1 MIGSKKLGEV
11 LLKAL
16 TKKISKSKLTTSCV
30 LCLHTKL
37 QTSALHPHAQKS
49 KQLPVENH
57 QVLMDVT
64 CLWCWLK
71 PNLKRALDA
80 SMMAKLEEM
89 WISGLL
95 NFAYVGGGLVW
106 VSVGW
111 FR

>member
-1 MIGSKKLGEV
+1 MIGSKKLGSIAESID
-11 LLKAL
+11 KEN
-16 TKKISKSKLTTSCV
+16 IKSKLTTSCV
-30 LCLHTKL
+30 PCLHAKL

-95 NFAYVGGGLVW
+95 NFTYVGGGLVW

-111 FR
+111 FG